1 MSSSDCWANLKSF
14 DCPFTVQQNI
24 HFSKIFQNNFYLGY
38 LGTFSR
44 LILIT
49 EQAVVFQIVI
59 LDLNYRGGH
68 CSLYIITHFF
78 CCFPSD
84 SRRNLALTSLVSE
97 SFSRISWLFFCF
109 VSFCFQSNFWGL
121 SVKTIFLSWDL
132 YSLCFCSVFYLSWP
146 QGATVQCE

>member
-1 MSSSDCWANLKSF
+1 MKSF

-24 HFSKIFQNNFYLGY
+24 RFSKIFQNNFYLGY

-49 EQAVVFQIVI
+49 KQAVVFQIVI
-59 LDLNYRGGH
+59 LGLNYRGGH

-84 SRRNLALTSLVSE
+84 SRRNLALISLVSE
-97 SFSRISWLFFCF
+97 SFSRISWLFFVLFCF
-109 VSFCFQSNFWGL
+109 VLFLEQLLRSL
-121 SVKTIFLSWDL
+121 SKNHFFKLRSLLLVFL
-132 YSLCFCSVFYLSWP
+132 
-146 QGATVQCE
+146 